1 MDWIINSQ
9 DYLGLLAVPIA
20 IGTVSALIKNWSTVW
35 DSNLTEN
42 ERTLLLRV
50 ALFVVMPVIVL
61 FHECGHAVATLY
73 FGGAVE
79 KFHYGFLWGYVIPR
93 GVFSNWQI
101 LMIYLAGNA
110 VEIAIGFLALVIAVV
125 STSPPVVALG
135 VYVGFWAIAGTLIFY
150 TILSFMGAY
159 GDWIAI
165 YSSPEHA
172 WVAGIA
178 IVHFIIVAAIIYL
191 AYAEA
196 PMLWFA
202 RKTNPKMVQP
212 EKDLLAEI
220 KVRPSMDSYLGLAWL
235 YFQYGVNKASFKL
248 ITMIEKIAPKEP
260 SHLLLKGYL
269 QSSEGQAERAIST
282 FYQCTANAQATDL
295 LRARAYMAIGNCET
309 RNTELKLRGATPPVD
324 AWKAAI
330 DAYTIACNTK
340 NDLGDPHYYRALLY
354 IRQGLDN
361 RAEEDLITVLQSQCL
376 DTNLFDRAQ
385 AELVRLRA
393 PQVPAQ

>member
-20 IGTVSALIKNWSTVW
+20 ISTVRSLIKNWSTLW
-35 DSNLTEN
+35 DNNLTEV
-42 ERTLLLRV
+42 ERTLLLRM
-50 ALFVVMPVIVL
+50 ALFVIMPIIVL
-61 FHECGHAVATLY
+61 FHECGHAAATLW
-73 FGGAVE
+73 FGGTVE
-79 KFHYGFLWGYVIPR
+79 KFHYGFLWGYVVP
-93 GVFSNWQI
+93 GGTFSDWQL

-110 VEIAIGFLALVIAVV
+110 VEIAIGFMALVIAVL
-125 STSPPVVALG
+125 SSSPPVVALG

-178 IVHFIIVAAIIYL
+178 FVHFIIVAAIIYL

-220 KVRPSMDSYLGLAWL
+220 SHQPTMDSYLALAWL
-235 YFQYGVNKASFKL
+235 YFQYGVNKASFKW
-248 ITMIEKIAPKEP
+248 INMIEKIAPKEP

-269 QSSEGQAERAIST
+269 QSSQGQSDRAIST
-282 FYQCTANAQATDL
+282 FYQCTASVHATDL
-295 LRARAYMAIGNCET
+295 LRARAYMAIGSCET
-309 RNTELKLRGATPPVD
+309 RNTEIKYRGAKPPID
-324 AWKAAI
+324 SWKAAI

-340 NDLGDPHYYRALLY
+340 EDLGDPHYYRALLY
-354 IRQGLDN
+354 TRQGLDN
-361 RAEEDLITVLQSQCL
+361 LAEVDLITVLQSQCL